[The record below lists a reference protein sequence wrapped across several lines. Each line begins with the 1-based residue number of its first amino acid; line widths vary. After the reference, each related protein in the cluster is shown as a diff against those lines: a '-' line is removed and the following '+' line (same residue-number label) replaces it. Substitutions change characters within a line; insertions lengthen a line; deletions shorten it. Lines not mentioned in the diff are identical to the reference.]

1 MVLKEA
7 PRLPQPGAPEN
18 VSTLSRGALSGF
30 ELGLGQANGALTFL
44 PLTALLHE
52 LNALETLENRT
63 LAADGTSS
71 LECGVLR
78 HIFVFGKG

>member
-1 MVLKEA
+1 MEEA
-7 PRLPQPGAPEN
+7 PRSPQPGGSRKCEFPL
-18 VSTLSRGALSGF
+18 VRGLLSF
-30 ELGLGQANGALTFL
+30 ELGLGQADGALAFL
-44 PLTALLHE
+44 PLTAFLHE
-52 LNALETLENRT
+52 LHALETLENRT

>member
-1 MVLKEA
+1 MFR
-7 PRLPQPGAPEN
+7 RLPVAQ
-18 VSTLSRGALSGF
+18 SGLK
-30 ELGLGQANGALTFL
+30 LGLGQTNRALTFL
-44 PLTALLHE
+44 PLTAFLHE
-52 LNALETLENRT
+52 LHALETLENRT